1 MGSWHW
7 GHRLTDAAVNASWVR
22 RFAVRVLEC
31 LRFGFGMMLFSNA
44 LVPPA
49 RNVRAD
55 ESGLTVRSAA
65 WRTRDYDSFFN

>member
-1 MGSWHW
+1 
-7 GHRLTDAAVNASWVR
+7 
-22 RFAVRVLEC
+22 VRVLEC